1 MRARPAICVLLL
13 AATLL
18 VAGGVRA
25 VEGVSLAIA
34 RLDGAGW
41 AAEDLEIT
49 LNLFKG
55 TGATLKAARVT
66 LPASAYELRDVH
78 IVCPQLE
85 LSSEAIACANAR
97 LEMRE
102 SPLGPQAA
110 HGRLVYHR
118 RSGAIDLEL
127 AELRVAGGAGRLA
140 TALTDEGWR
149 AELVLD
155 RVAVEPLLHLA
166 QAAQLEL
173 PASATSGLLS
183 LSLDAHGAATS
194 IAAARFDATF
204 VELSAHNEEGSVATD
219 GLALRLTGTVTRD
232 VDAIQFEAGMHADG
246 GQAYVEP
253 LFLDFGRHAAQLSA
267 RGRFAEG
274 VLTLE
279 RFALDHRDVSRARGT
294 AVVELAREQPLR
306 ALSLDLEALEFPGA
320 YTSYLQPLLID
331 TDFKALETE
340 GRVAGR
346 VEVHDGAPRSLDLE
360 FHDLTLDDGVGAL
373 ALAGLAGSW
382 HWRDVAIEEG
392 DVRAARR
399 LLDEALPSHLSWRG
413 GSLFGLSLGASQV
426 KFATI
431 ERQFRLL
438 EPARIPLLDGA
449 LELESFRVRNA
460 GTPQVAFLVNATVR
474 PISAAALCRAFGW
487 PEFGGSVG
495 GAISRLR
502 MRDGRITLGTTLRAQ
517 VFDGEVTI
525 SDLRLEQPFSQWPRF
540 HANLGI
546 DNLDLELV
554 TRAFEFGRITGRLSG
569 AIEGLELFN
578 WTPVA
583 FDARLY
589 TPPGDRSRRRI
600 SQRAVENIGSI
611 GGGGVSVTA
620 ALSNGFLRFFD
631 DFNYRRL
638 GISCRLENDVC
649 HMDGVSPAPNSG
661 YYLVEGSGIP
671 RINVI
676 GNARRVDWPRL
687 VQQLVSVTQSEGP
700 VLR

>member
-1 MRARPAICVLLL
+1 
-13 AATLL
+13 
-18 VAGGVRA
+18 
-25 VEGVSLAIA
+25 
-34 RLDGAGW
+34 
-41 AAEDLEIT
+41 
-49 LNLFKG
+49 
-55 TGATLKAARVT
+55 
-66 LPASAYELRDVH
+66 
-78 IVCPQLE
+78 
-85 LSSEAIACANAR
+85 
-97 LEMRE
+97 
-102 SPLGPQAA
+102 
-110 HGRLVYHR
+110 
-118 RSGAIDLEL
+118 
-127 AELRVAGGAGRLA
+127 
-140 TALTDEGWR
+140 
-149 AELVLD
+149 
-155 RVAVEPLLHLA
+155 
-166 QAAQLEL
+166 
-173 PASATSGLLS
+173 
-183 LSLDAHGAATS
+183 
-194 IAAARFDATF
+194 
-204 VELSAHNEEGSVATD
+204 
-219 GLALRLTGTVTRD
+219 
-232 VDAIQFEAGMHADG
+232 
-246 GQAYVEP
+246 
-253 LFLDFGRHAAQLSA
+253 
-267 RGRFAEG
+267 
-274 VLTLE
+274 
-279 RFALDHRDVSRARGT
+279 
-294 AVVELAREQPLR
+294 
-306 ALSLDLEALEFPGA
+306 
-320 YTSYLQPLLID
+320 
-331 TDFKALETE
+331 
-340 GRVAGR
+340 
-346 VEVHDGAPRSLDLE
+346 
-360 FHDLTLDDGVGAL
+360 
-373 ALAGLAGSW
+373 
-382 HWRDVAIEEG
+382 IEEG

-700 VLR
+700 V